1 MRTIDLVFLRSGGL
15 ACLVEV
21 QEPNKT
27 ARTAQER
34 PPGFTLEPYAASFF
48 SALATAR
55 PAIAT
60 QMRDNQAKR
69 FPFPANGMAT
79 EEAFEP
85 PRHPGSWWISGLRS
99 RFLTGVRTNL
109 VCAARHALS
118 SRDEARRAKGR
129 AIQKDAVRL
138 PPRRDRALIE
148 NVFGRVKC
156 PARPTL
162 CDRCGVK
169 RGLSP
174 ASHTVRIYVR

>member
-1 MRTIDLVFLRSGGL
+1 MLSGGRGTSQNSRNRPGTAPGL
-15 ACLVEV
+15 HPGAVHGLVLLGLGDRASRHCH
-21 QEPNKT
+21 PNAGQSSEKV
-27 ARTAQER
+27 
-34 PPGFTLEPYAASFF
+34 SF
-48 SALATAR
+48 SS
-55 PAIAT
+55 
-60 QMRDNQAKR
+60 Q
-69 FPFPANGMAT
+69 FPANGMAT

-99 RFLTGVRTNL
+99 RFLTGIRTNL

-162 CDRCGVK
+162 CDKCGVK